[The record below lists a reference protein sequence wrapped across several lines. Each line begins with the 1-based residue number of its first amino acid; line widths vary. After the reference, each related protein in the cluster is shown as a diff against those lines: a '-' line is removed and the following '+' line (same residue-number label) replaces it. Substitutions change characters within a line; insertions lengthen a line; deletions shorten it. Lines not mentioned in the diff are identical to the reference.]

1 MLAVPKT
8 WVWAILV
15 VYMNKLFYALLLLA
29 LASCKMHEPVAAT
42 QDPAYIRQFHSG
54 VRNMLNEQHEAA
66 ILDFKACLAKQP
78 NDAAVHYALFQS
90 YLKQNR
96 YEEAAFHT
104 EQAAKLDPKNLH
116 YKRELAFMYQQ
127 LGKSQEAA
135 TVFEGLLKADPK
147 SIDYYSGALKCY
159 DELQKPAKS
168 YALIVKMEQQ
178 LGENPSTVLEKF
190 RLLQQMGK
198 VKESVALLE
207 AARITFPSEANILAN
222 LVDHYFR
229 IQDYSAG
236 FGLLKDLVEADP
248 NNGVALLMY
257 GEMLYRSGK
266 VDEGKKYLHK
276 GILAEGPNLD
286 QKMNILIM
294 LVNENKQAAPDPK
307 LEPLVQYM
315 TQTFPNEAK
324 AHSIAGDY
332 YYVAGQPNAAINN
345 YRQTLRCDPNLY
357 PVWNQVLILEFEQG
371 RWSDLQKD
379 ASACAEL
386 FPSQALPFFFKGLTL
401 NRSGSYAAAIESLET
416 AKSVLIKDN
425 ALLAEVIC
433 QIAVATLGQKNND
446 KALALFKEAM
456 TLSQGNLIVELNYLH
471 ELAKYQME
479 ASKTNERLTEIA
491 NQFGGNPRSLF
502 EVAYSSFQLEK
513 WSIARDWLLKVQDP
527 KFVQSAVYQE
537 LLGDVYFKLGQ
548 VQDALAC
555 WQKALTYGEGSIVLT
570 EKITQKSYVQ
580 NPY

>member
-147 SIDYYSGALKCY
+147 NIDYYSGALKCY

-401 NRSGSYAAAIESLET
+401 NRSGAYAAAIESLEI

-502 EVAYSSFQLEK
+502 EVAYSSFHLEK

>member
-1 MLAVPKT
+1 
-8 WVWAILV
+8 
-15 VYMNKLFYALLLLA
+15 
-29 LASCKMHEPVAAT
+29 MHEPVAAT

-54 VRNMLNEQHEAA
+54 VRYMLNEQHEAA
-66 ILDFKACLAKQP
+66 ISDFKACLVKQP

-90 YLKQNR
+90 YLKQDR

-127 LGKSQEAA
+127 LGKAQEAA

-147 SIDYYSGALKCY
+147 NIDYYSGALKCY
-159 DELQKPAKS
+159 DDLQKPNKS
-168 YALIVKMEQQ
+168 LALIVKMEQQ

-198 VKESVALLE
+198 SKESVALLE
-207 AARITFPSEANILAN
+207 AARINFPSEPSILAN

-257 GEMLYRSGK
+257 GEMLYRTGK
-266 VDEGKKYLHK
+266 IDEGKKFLHR
-276 GILAEGPNLD
+276 GILAEGPSLD

-357 PVWNQVLILEFEQG
+357 PVWSQVLILEFEQG

-401 NRSGSYAAAIESLET
+401 NRSGAFTAAIENLET

-456 TLSQGNLIVELNYLH
+456 TLSQGNLLVELNYLH

-479 ASKTNERLTEIA
+479 PNKTNERLAEIA

-502 EVAYSSFQLEK
+502 EMAYSSFQLEK
-513 WSIARDWLLKVQDP
+513 FSVARDWLLKVQDP

-548 VQDALAC
+548 VQEANNC
-555 WQKALTYGEGSIVLT
+555 WQKALTYGEGSIVLN

>member
-1 MLAVPKT
+1 
-8 WVWAILV
+8 
-15 VYMNKLFYALLLLA
+15 MNKLFSALLLLA
-29 LASCKMHEPVAAT
+29 MASCKMHEPVAAI

-90 YLKQNR
+90 YLKQDR

-104 EQAAKLDPKNLH
+104 EQAAKLDPQNLH

-127 LGKSQEAA
+127 LGRNQEAA

-147 SIDYYSGALKCY
+147 NIDYYSGALKCY

-198 VKESVALLE
+198 VKESVALLQ
-207 AARITFPSEANILAN
+207 AARITFPSEPSILAN

-236 FGLLKDLVEADP
+236 FSLLKDLVEADP

-266 VDEGKKYLHK
+266 VDEGKTFLHR

-315 TQTFPNEAK
+315 TLTFPNEAK

-357 PVWNQVLILEFEQG
+357 PVWSQVLILEFEQG

-401 NRSGSYAAAIESLET
+401 NRSGAFAAAIESLET

-425 ALLAEVIC
+425 ALLAEIIC

-446 KALALFKEAM
+446 KALTLFKEAM
-456 TLSQGNLIVELNYLH
+456 TLSQGNLLVELNYLH
-471 ELAKYQME
+471 ELAKYQIE
-479 ASKTNERLTEIA
+479 ASKTNERLAEIA
-491 NQFGGNPRSLF
+491 NQYGANPRSLF
-502 EVAYSSFQLEK
+502 EMAYSSFQLEK
-513 WSIARDWLLKVQDP
+513 FSVARDWLLKVQDP
-527 KFVQSAVYQE
+527 KFIQSAVYQE

-548 VQDALAC
+548 LQEAIAC
-555 WQKALTYGEGSIVLT
+555 WQKALTYGEGSIVLN

>member
-1 MLAVPKT
+1 
-8 WVWAILV
+8 
-15 VYMNKLFYALLLLA
+15 MNKLFFALLLLA

-42 QDPAYIRQFHSG
+42 QDPTYIRQFHSG

-66 ILDFKACLAKQP
+66 ITDFKACLAKQP

-90 YLKQNR
+90 YLKQDR

-127 LGKSQEAA
+127 LGKAQEAA
-135 TVFEGLLKADPK
+135 VVFECLLKADPK
-147 SIDYYSGALKCY
+147 NIDYYSGALKCY
-159 DELQKPAKS
+159 DQLQKPAKS
-168 YALIVKMEQQ
+168 YALIEKMEQQ

-198 VKESVALLE
+198 AKESVALLE
-207 AARITFPSEANILAN
+207 AARITFPSEPSILAN

-286 QKMNILIM
+286 QKMNVLIM

-379 ASACAEL
+379 ASACADL

-401 NRSGSYAAAIESLET
+401 NRIGTFAAAIESLET

-433 QIAVATLGQKNND
+433 QIAVATLGQKSND
-446 KALALFKEAM
+446 KALTLFKEAM
-456 TLSQGNLIVELNYLH
+456 TVSQGNLLVELNYLH
-471 ELAKYQME
+471 ELAKFQLE
-479 ASKTNERLTEIA
+479 PTKTNERLAEIA
-491 NQFGGNPRSLF
+491 NQFGGNPRSLY
-502 EVAYSSFQLEK
+502 EMAYSSFQLEK
-513 WSIARDWLLKVQDP
+513 FSVARDWLLKVQDQ

-548 VQDALAC
+548 LQDALAC

-580 NPY
+580 NPF

>member
-1 MLAVPKT
+1 
-8 WVWAILV
+8 
-15 VYMNKLFYALLLLA
+15 
-29 LASCKMHEPVAAT
+29 MHEPVAAP

-66 ILDFKACLAKQP
+66 ISDFKACLAKQP

-90 YLKQNR
+90 YLKQER
-96 YEEAAFHT
+96 YEEAAYHT
-104 EQAAKLDPKNLH
+104 EEAAKLDPKNLH

-127 LGKSQEAA
+127 LGKAQEAA
-135 TVFEGLLKADPK
+135 VVFEGLLKADPK
-147 SIDYYSGALKCY
+147 NIDYYSGALKCY

-168 YALIVKMEQQ
+168 YALIEKMEQQ

-198 VKESVALLE
+198 SKESVALLE
-207 AARITFPSEANILAN
+207 AARVTFPSEPSILAN

-266 VDEGKKYLHK
+266 VDEGKKFLHK
-276 GILAEGPNLD
+276 GILAEGPSLD

-315 TQTFPNEAK
+315 TQAFPNEAK

-379 ASACAEL
+379 ATSCAEL

-456 TLSQGNLIVELNYLH
+456 TLSQGNLLVELNYLH
-471 ELAKYQME
+471 ELAKYQIE
-479 ASKTNERLTEIA
+479 ASKTNERLAEIA
-491 NQFGGNPRSLF
+491 NQFGGNPRTLF
-502 EVAYSSFQLEK
+502 EMAYSSFQLEK
-513 WSIARDWLLKVQDP
+513 FSVARDWLLKIQDP

-548 VQDALAC
+548 LQDALTC

>member
-1 MLAVPKT
+1 
-8 WVWAILV
+8 
-15 VYMNKLFYALLLLA
+15 MNKLLYALVLLV
-29 LASCKMHEPVAAT
+29 LASCKLHEPVAAP
-42 QDPAYIRQFHSG
+42 QDPTYIRQFHSG

-66 ILDFKACLAKQP
+66 IQDFKACLAKQP
-78 NDAAVHYALFQS
+78 NDAAVHYALFQT
-90 YLKQNR
+90 YLKQDR
-96 YEEAAFHT
+96 YEEAAYHT

-116 YKRELAFMYQQ
+116 YKRELAFMLQQ
-127 LGKSQEAA
+127 LGKAQEAA
-135 TVFEGLLKADPK
+135 TVFEGLLNAEPK
-147 SIDYYSGALKCY
+147 NIDYYSGALKCY
-159 DELQKPAKS
+159 DQLQKPAKS
-168 YALIVKMEQQ
+168 YALIEKMEQQ

-198 VKESVALLE
+198 SKESVALLE
-207 AARITFPSEANILAN
+207 AARITFPSEPSILAN

-276 GILAEGPNLD
+276 GILAEGPSLD

-294 LVNENKQAAPDPK
+294 LVNETKQSTLDPK

-315 TQTFPNEAK
+315 TQNFPNEAK

-332 YYVAGQPNAAINN
+332 YFVAGQPNVAINN

-357 PVWNQVLILEFEQG
+357 PVWSQVLILEFEQG

-379 ASACAEL
+379 AAACAEL
-386 FPSQALPFFFKGLTL
+386 FPSQALPFFFNGLTL
-401 NRSGSYAAAIESLET
+401 NRSGAFAAAIESLET

-425 ALLAEVIC
+425 ALLAEVLC
-433 QIAVATLGQKNND
+433 QLGVANFGQKNNEE
-446 KALALFKEAM
+446 ALALFNEAM
-456 TLSQGNLIVELNYLH
+456 TLGQGNLLIEFNYLH

-479 ASKTNERLTEIA
+479 ATKTNERLTELAI
-491 NQFGGNPRSLF
+491 QFGANPRCLF
-502 EVAYSSFQLEK
+502 ENAYSFFHLGQYMMSLDCLQK
-513 WSIARDWLLKVQDP
+513 IQDP

-537 LLGDVYFKLGQ
+537 LLGDVYFHLGQ
-548 VQDALAC
+548 VQEAVTC
-555 WQKALTYGEGSIVLT
+555 WQKALTYGEGSIVLSD
-570 EKITQKSYVQ
+570 KITKKSYVQ

>member
-1 MLAVPKT
+1 
-8 WVWAILV
+8 
-15 VYMNKLFYALLLLA
+15 MNKLFYALLLLA

-104 EQAAKLDPKNLH
+104 EEAAKLDPKNLH

-127 LGKSQEAA
+127 LGKAQEAA

-147 SIDYYSGALKCY
+147 NIDYYSGALKCY

-207 AARITFPSEANILAN
+207 AARVTFPSEANILAN

-479 ASKTNERLTEIA
+479 ANKTNERLTEIA

>member
-1 MLAVPKT
+1 
-8 WVWAILV
+8 
-15 VYMNKLFYALLLLA
+15 MNKLFYALLLLA

-127 LGKSQEAA
+127 LGKAQEAA

-147 SIDYYSGALKCY
+147 NIDYYSGALKCY

-178 LGENPSTVLEKF
+178 LCENPSTVLEKF

-207 AARITFPSEANILAN
+207 AARVTFPSEANILAN

-401 NRSGSYAAAIESLET
+401 NRSGAYVAAIESLET

-491 NQFGGNPRSLF
+491 NQYGGNPRSLF

>member
-1 MLAVPKT
+1 
-8 WVWAILV
+8 
-15 VYMNKLFYALLLLA
+15 MNKLFYALLLLA

-66 ILDFKACLAKQP
+66 ISDFKACLAKQP

-90 YLKQNR
+90 YLKQDR
-96 YEEAAFHT
+96 YQEAAFHT
-104 EQAAKLDPKNLH
+104 EQAAKLDPQNLH

-127 LGKSQEAA
+127 LGRNQEAA

-147 SIDYYSGALKCY
+147 NIDYYSGALKCY
-159 DELQKPAKS
+159 DDLQKPSKS
-168 YALIVKMEQQ
+168 LALIVKMEQQ

-198 VKESVALLE
+198 SKESVALLE
-207 AARITFPSEANILAN
+207 AARITFPSEPSILAN

-236 FGLLKDLVEADP
+236 FGLLKDLVKADP

-266 VDEGKKYLHK
+266 VDEGKKFLHK
-276 GILAEGPNLD
+276 GILAEGPSLD
-286 QKMNILIM
+286 QKMNILII

-357 PVWNQVLILEFEQG
+357 PVWSQVLILEFEQG

-401 NRSGSYAAAIESLET
+401 NRSGAFTAAIENLET

-456 TLSQGNLIVELNYLH
+456 TLSQGNLLVELNYLH

-479 ASKTNERLTEIA
+479 PNKTNERLAEIA

-502 EVAYSSFQLEK
+502 EMAYSSFQLEK
-513 WSIARDWLLKVQDP
+513 FSVARDWLLKVQDQ

-548 VQDALAC
+548 LQEAIAC
-555 WQKALTYGEGSIVLT
+555 WQKALTYGEGSIVLN

>member
-1 MLAVPKT
+1 
-8 WVWAILV
+8 
-15 VYMNKLFYALLLLA
+15 MNKLFYALLLLA

-90 YLKQNR
+90 YLKQDR

-104 EQAAKLDPKNLH
+104 EQAAKLDPQNLH

-127 LGKSQEAA
+127 LGRNQEAA

-147 SIDYYSGALKCY
+147 NIDYYSGALKCY
-159 DELQKPAKS
+159 DDLQKPSKS
-168 YALIVKMEQQ
+168 LALIVKMEQQ

-198 VKESVALLE
+198 SKESVALLE
-207 AARITFPSEANILAN
+207 AARITFPSEPSILAN

-266 VDEGKKYLHK
+266 VDEGKKFLHK
-276 GILAEGPNLD
+276 GILAEGPSLD

-332 YYVAGQPNAAINN
+332 YYVVGQPNAAINN

-357 PVWNQVLILEFEQG
+357 PVWSQVLILEFEQG

-401 NRSGSYAAAIESLET
+401 NRSGAFTAAIENLET

-456 TLSQGNLIVELNYLH
+456 TLSQGNLLVELNYLH

-479 ASKTNERLTEIA
+479 PNKTNERLAEIA

-502 EVAYSSFQLEK
+502 EMAYSSFQLEK
-513 WSIARDWLLKVQDP
+513 FSVARDWLLKVQDP

-548 VQDALAC
+548 VQEANNC
-555 WQKALTYGEGSIVLT
+555 WQKALTYGEGSIVLN

>member
-1 MLAVPKT
+1 
-8 WVWAILV
+8 
-15 VYMNKLFYALLLLA
+15 MNKLLYALVLLV
-29 LASCKMHEPVAAT
+29 LASCKLHEPVAAP
-42 QDPAYIRQFHSG
+42 QDPTYIRQFHSG

-66 ILDFKACLAKQP
+66 IQDFKACLAKQP
-78 NDAAVHYALFQS
+78 NDAAVHYALFQT
-90 YLKQNR
+90 YLKQDR
-96 YEEAAFHT
+96 YEEAAYHT

-116 YKRELAFMYQQ
+116 YKRELAFMLQQ
-127 LGKSQEAA
+127 LGKAQEAA
-135 TVFEGLLKADPK
+135 TVFEGLLNAEPK
-147 SIDYYSGALKCY
+147 NIDYYSGALKCY
-159 DELQKPAKS
+159 DQLQKPAKS
-168 YALIVKMEQQ
+168 YALIEKMEQQ
-178 LGENPSTVLEKF
+178 LGENPSTILEKF

-198 VKESVALLE
+198 SKESVALLE
-207 AARITFPSEANILAN
+207 AARITFPSEPSILAN

-236 FGLLKDLVEADP
+236 FGLLKDLVAADP

-276 GILAEGPNLD
+276 GILAEGPSLD

-294 LVNENKQAAPDPK
+294 LVNENKQASADPK

-315 TQTFPNEAK
+315 TQHFPNEAK

-401 NRSGSYAAAIESLET
+401 NRSGAFAAAIESLET

-425 ALLAEVIC
+425 ALLAEVLC
-433 QIAVATLGQKNND
+433 QLGVANFGQKNNE

-456 TLSQGNLIVELNYLH
+456 TLGQGNLLIELNSLH
-471 ELAKYQME
+471 ELAKYQIE
-479 ASKTNERLTEIA
+479 ATKTNERLAELAI
-491 NQFGGNPRSLF
+491 QFGANPRCLF
-502 EVAYSSFQLEK
+502 ENAYSFFQLGQYK
-513 WSIARDWLLKVQDP
+513 MSLDWLQKIQDP

-537 LLGDVYFKLGQ
+537 LLGDVYFHLGQ
-548 VQDALAC
+548 VQEAVSC
-555 WQKALTYGEGSIVLT
+555 WQKALTYGEGSIVLS
-570 EKITQKSYVQ
+570 EKITKKSYVQ

>member
-1 MLAVPKT
+1 
-8 WVWAILV
+8 
-15 VYMNKLFYALLLLA
+15 MNKLFYALFLLA

-66 ILDFKACLAKQP
+66 ILDFKSCLAKQP

-104 EQAAKLDPKNLH
+104 EEAAKLDPKNLH

-147 SIDYYSGALKCY
+147 NIDFYSGALKCY

-266 VDEGKKYLHK
+266 VEEGKKYLHK

-401 NRSGSYAAAIESLET
+401 NRSGAYAAAIESLET

-479 ASKTNERLTEIA
+479 ANKTNERLTEIA

-555 WQKALTYGEGSIVLT
+555 WQKALTYGEGSVVLT
-570 EKITQKSYVQ
+570 EKITEKSYVQ

>member
-1 MLAVPKT
+1 
-8 WVWAILV
+8 
-15 VYMNKLFYALLLLA
+15 MNKLFFALLLLA

-66 ILDFKACLAKQP
+66 ITDFKACLAKQP

-90 YLKQNR
+90 YLKQDR

-127 LGKSQEAA
+127 LGKAQEAA
-135 TVFEGLLKADPK
+135 VVFEGLLKADPK
-147 SIDYYSGALKCY
+147 NIDYYSGALKCY
-159 DELQKPAKS
+159 DQLQKPAKS
-168 YALIVKMEQQ
+168 YALIEKMEHQ

-198 VKESVALLE
+198 SKESVALLE
-207 AARITFPSEANILAN
+207 AARITFPSEPSILAN

-286 QKMNILIM
+286 QKMNVLIM

-379 ASACAEL
+379 ASACADL

-401 NRSGSYAAAIESLET
+401 NRIGSFAAAIESLET

-433 QIAVATLGQKNND
+433 QIAVATLGQKSND
-446 KALALFKEAM
+446 KALTLFKEAM
-456 TLSQGNLIVELNYLH
+456 TVSQGNLLVELNYLH
-471 ELAKYQME
+471 ELAKFQLE
-479 ASKTNERLTEIA
+479 PTKTNERLAEIA
-491 NQFGGNPRSLF
+491 NQFGGNPRSLY
-502 EVAYSSFQLEK
+502 EMAYSSFQLEK
-513 WSIARDWLLKVQDP
+513 FSVARDWLLKVQDQ

-548 VQDALAC
+548 LQDALAC

-580 NPY
+580 NPF

>member
-1 MLAVPKT
+1 ML
-8 WVWAILV
+8 
-15 VYMNKLFYALLLLA
+15 
-29 LASCKMHEPVAAT
+29 
-42 QDPAYIRQFHSG
+42 
-54 VRNMLNEQHEAA
+54 
-66 ILDFKACLAKQP
+66 
-78 NDAAVHYALFQS
+78 
-90 YLKQNR
+90 
-96 YEEAAFHT
+96 
-104 EQAAKLDPKNLH
+104 
-116 YKRELAFMYQQ
+116 QQ
-127 LGKSQEAA
+127 LGKAQEAA
-135 TVFEGLLKADPK
+135 TVFEGLLTAEPK
-147 SIDYYSGALKCY
+147 NIDYYSGALKCY
-159 DELQKPAKS
+159 DQLQKPAKS
-168 YALIVKMEQQ
+168 YALIEKMEQQ

-198 VKESVALLE
+198 SKESVALLE
-207 AARITFPSEANILAN
+207 AARITFPSEPSILAN

-276 GILAEGPNLD
+276 GILAEGPSLD

-294 LVNENKQAAPDPK
+294 LVNENKQASADPK

-315 TQTFPNEAK
+315 TQNFPKEAK

-357 PVWNQVLILEFEQG
+357 PVWNQVLILEFEQT

-401 NRSGSYAAAIESLET
+401 NRSGAFAAAIESLET

-425 ALLAEVIC
+425 ALLAEVLC
-433 QIAVATLGQKNND
+433 QLGVANFGQKNNE

-456 TLSQGNLIVELNYLH
+456 TLGQGNLLIELNYLH
-471 ELAKYQME
+471 ELAKYQIE
-479 ASKTNERLTEIA
+479 ATKTNERLAELAI
-491 NQFGGNPRSLF
+491 QFGANPRCLF
-502 EVAYSSFQLEK
+502 ENAYSFFQLGQYK
-513 WSIARDWLLKVQDP
+513 MSLDWLQKIQDP

-537 LLGDVYFKLGQ
+537 LLGDVYFHLGQ
-548 VQDALAC
+548 VQEAVSY
-555 WQKALTYGEGSIVLT
+555 WQKALTYGEGSIVLS
-570 EKITQKSYVQ
+570 EKITKKSYVQ

>member
-1 MLAVPKT
+1 
-8 WVWAILV
+8 
-15 VYMNKLFYALLLLA
+15 
-29 LASCKMHEPVAAT
+29 MHEPIAAT

-66 ILDFKACLAKQP
+66 ISDFKACLVKQP

-90 YLKQNR
+90 YLKQDR
-96 YEEAAFHT
+96 YQEAAFHT
-104 EQAAKLDPKNLH
+104 EQAAKLDPQNLH

-127 LGKSQEAA
+127 LGRNQEAA

-147 SIDYYSGALKCY
+147 NIDYYSGALKCY
-159 DELQKPAKS
+159 DDLQKPSKS
-168 YALIVKMEQQ
+168 LALIVKMEQQ

-198 VKESVALLE
+198 SKESVALLE
-207 AARITFPSEANILAN
+207 AARITFPSEPSILAN

-266 VDEGKKYLHK
+266 VDEGKKFLHK
-276 GILAEGPNLD
+276 GILAEGPSLD

-357 PVWNQVLILEFEQG
+357 PVWSQVLILEFEQG

-401 NRSGSYAAAIESLET
+401 NRSGAFTAAIENLET

-456 TLSQGNLIVELNYLH
+456 TLSQGNLLVELNYLH

-479 ASKTNERLTEIA
+479 PNKTNERLAEIA

-502 EVAYSSFQLEK
+502 EMAYSSFQLEK
-513 WSIARDWLLKVQDP
+513 FSVARDWLLKVQDP

-548 VQDALAC
+548 VQEAIAC
-555 WQKALTYGEGSIVLT
+555 WQKALPKQGSMGGRGEGKEFV
-570 EKITQKSYVQ
+570 
-580 NPY
+580 